1 MEILRYFQQKMVI
14 GRPLEVQSV
23 DEVNEG
29 ETNFVMVDRQNLM
42 LTAFDEISFLTEL
55 RKTLQV
61 QFYGEVCIIKITE
74 KY

>member
-1 MEILRYFQQKMVI
+1 MVI
-14 GRPLEVQSV
+14 GRALEVQSV
-23 DEVNEG
+23 DEVNKG
-29 ETNFVMVDRQNLM
+29 ETNFVMGDRQILM
-42 LTAFDEISFLTEL
+42 LTAFDEISFLTEF

>member
-1 MEILRYFQQKMVI
+1 MVI
-14 GRPLEVQSV
+14 GRALEVQSV

-29 ETNFVMVDRQNLM
+29 ETNFIMVDRQNLM

-61 QFYGEVCIIKITE
+61 QFYGEVSFIKITE